1 MRVQNKS
8 IIVTGAGSGIG
19 EGIAR
24 RLAAEG
30 GRVLVNDINAQAG
43 QRVAAD
49 IRAAG
54 GEAVFFQADVTK
66 SKDVEAMVQ
75 EAVQCFGRLD
85 VVVNNAGWTHR
96 NRPMLEVSEED
107 FDKVYAI
114 NVKSIYLS
122 AIHAVPALRKAGG
135 GSFINIASTAGLRP
149 RPGLTWYN
157 GSKGAVITTS
167 KSMAAELGP
176 DNIRVNCI
184 NPVFNPDTGLAAEF
198 AGGPVDDARRAKF
211 LATIPLGRFSTALD
225 VANAA
230 LYLASDEAA
239 FVSGVC
245 IEVDGARCV

>member
-43 QRVAAD
+43 QRVATD

-75 EAVQCFGRLD
+75 EAVQRFGRLD

-122 AIHAVPALRKAGG
+122 AIHAVPALRKAGVAV
-135 GSFINIASTAGLRP
+135 SSTSPP
-149 RPGLTWYN
+149 RQGCGRAPG
-157 GSKGAVITTS
+157 
-167 KSMAAELGP
+167 
-176 DNIRVNCI
+176 
-184 NPVFNPDTGLAAEF
+184 
-198 AGGPVDDARRAKF
+198 
-211 LATIPLGRFSTALD
+211 
-225 VANAA
+225 
-230 LYLASDEAA
+230 
-239 FVSGVC
+239 
-245 IEVDGARCV
+245 